1 MVALA
6 KTKPIPPS
14 ILNFC
19 QGILREVGA
28 TDFTLAPLNLNGYN
42 LYWQQ
47 DRHRYYLTCAILPKA
62 GAGAAL
68 TGDWKRLRVGAV
80 GLVGWWSDNN
90 ILFVLRSPVQT
101 ATIVALHHPRQ
112 RDWAALTLTT
122 TLKGIFAALRIEG
135 RFGIPYCVEFQDY
148 SRGGLFGRLSVT
160 VARERLREG
169 VGLVLTCLD
178 NGDVVVTAIAGRKTV
193 GLIDPNLVLKGDWKT
208 VTFWVRSV
216 VLDGFLRG
224 K

>member
-1 MVALA
+1 MVL
-6 KTKPIPPS
+6 
-14 ILNFC
+14 
-19 QGILREVGA
+19 
-28 TDFTLAPLNLNGYN
+28 
-42 LYWQQ
+42 
-47 DRHRYYLTCAILPKA
+47 
-62 GAGAAL
+62 
-68 TGDWKRLRVGAV
+68 
-80 GLVGWWSDNN
+80 DNDG
-90 ILFVLRSPVQT
+90 
-101 ATIVALHHPRQ
+101 HP
-112 RDWAALTLTT
+112 TT
-122 TLKGIFAALRIEG
+122 TLKGILAALRIEE

-178 NGDVVVTAIAGRKTV
+178 NGDVVVTAIAGRKTI